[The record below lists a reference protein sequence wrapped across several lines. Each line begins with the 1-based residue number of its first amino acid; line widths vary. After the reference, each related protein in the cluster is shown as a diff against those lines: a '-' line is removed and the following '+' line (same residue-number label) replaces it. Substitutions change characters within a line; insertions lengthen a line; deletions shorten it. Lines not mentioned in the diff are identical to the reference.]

1 MPPTGTLAHEGSNGA
16 SPSQALAHD
25 LKLHEGVPPGGLW
38 KLGPGLN
45 Q

>member
-1 MPPTGTLAHEGSNGA
+1 MPPTGTLAHECSNGV
-16 SPSQALAHD
+16 SPIQALARD
-25 LKLHEGVPPGGLW
+25 LKLHEGVPPGGVW